1 MIEFLTIYV
10 LSYIWHACGITIGY
24 HRLLSHRSFGCAKWA
39 EYFWVFAGF
48 MAVEG
53 SPIWW
58 ATMHRA
64 HHRHVDTPLDPHS
77 PRYGMANATYGWLG
91 LKEYPSHI
99 DPALQAKDL
108 LKDPVYRFL
117 EQGGDLQKAHA
128 LGFAINI
135 AFRLV
140 ILYFFGWIPALA
152 SMLAGLTVLA
162 IPLMLNVI
170 CHLPKFG
177 YKNYEGVDDS
187 VNVWWVGILACGE
200 GWHNNHHAAP
210 ASARTGIRPWEFD
223 LSWLIIKTMK
233 ALGIIGRMNVAT
245 HEQLV
250 ARFNTGKT
258 TESIVPAGV
267 KSASSNVKVLAQPV
281 ALRTIP
287 LPKTV
292 AAENNQYAGSA
303 R

>member
-1 MIEFLTIYV
+1 MIEFLTIFV
-10 LSYIWHACGITIGY
+10 LCYIYHACGITIGY
-24 HRLLSHRSFGCAKWA
+24 HRLLSHRAFDCPKWV

-77 PRYGMANATYGWLG
+77 PRHGMKNAMYGWLM
-91 LKEYPSHI
+91 LKQYPAHI
-99 DPALQAKDL
+99 NPAIQAKDL
-108 LKDPVYRFL
+108 MKDPIYKFL
-117 EQGGDLQKAHA
+117 EQGGDLQRAHA

-152 SMLAGLTVLA
+152 SLAAGLAVLQ
-162 IPLMLNVI
+162 IPLVLNVI
-170 CHLPKFG
+170 CHIPPLG
-177 YKNYEGVDDS
+177 YKNYAGADDS
-187 VNVWWVGILACGE
+187 VNVWWVGLLACGE
-200 GWHNNHHAAP
+200 GWHNNHHASP

-223 LSWLIIKTMK
+223 LSWLIISAMK
-233 ALGIIGRMNVAT
+233 RLGLIGRMNVAT

-250 ARFNTGKT
+250 ARFNTV
-258 TESIVPAGV
+258 TEAESVLPSSV
-267 KSASSNVKVLAQPV
+267 KELSASIKTPVQPL
-281 ALRTIP
+281 ALRNIP
-287 LPKTV
+287 LPKAV
-292 AAENNQYAGSA
+292 VSENNKYVSSV